1 MPEIEAGLTDVDRS
15 IMTQT
20 IEPYSF
26 QVHQGSGIKRDHA
39 TRCDVF
45 QNFSPSSF
53 LADQLSGIGDQC
65 GDT

>member
-20 IEPYSF
+20 IEPHSF
-26 QVHQGSGIKRDHA
+26 QVHQGSGAIRRPGVMYSRIFYRHL
-39 TRCDVF
+39 
-45 QNFSPSSF
+45 FSLISYQGS
-53 LADQLSGIGDQC
+53 AIS